1 MMKLLLSYTV
11 IIIIIFILSIR
22 ITINFI
28 VIIIII
34 TIIIIIMSQCK
45 TLEYCPHY
53 RAYNVTYTT
62 REAILRSRKS
72 SVRNL
77 IQS

>member
-1 MMKLLLSYTV
+1 MKLLLSYTV

>member
-1 MMKLLLSYTV
+1 MKLLLSYTV

-34 TIIIIIMSQCK
+34 IIIIIIMMSQCK

>member
-1 MMKLLLSYTV
+1 MKLLLSYTV

-34 TIIIIIMSQCK
+34 IIIIIMSQCK